1 MPAHATLLPSLE
13 QAASHMPFDQFGR
26 YHMLREAVD
35 ACRTVLGQDRL
46 RILDVGGF
54 YDDHGTPTLPLT
66 KFLPNDDLIVLDV
79 LESDLPGYVRGDG
92 TALHFNDNSFDLLVS
107 ADTFEH
113 IPGPQREQFWHEL
126 LRVAR
131 HGVILLA
138 PFATPEVNAAERLLF
153 EYIKVE
159 LHAEHGPLSEHLLY
173 GLPELDR
180 WLLFLAGEGVA
191 ARAYPTG
198 YIHAWLA
205 MMLLK
210 HMLMRIDP
218 GLTTQHLIDSYYNV
232 CFFPTERRNP
242 AYRQLIIAEKTPGLL
257 DAVDAVIT
265 PTLMPDLP
273 DASAAWGQALA
284 PTLLTVLQRQL
295 GTLGD
300 QVQRV
305 QAPSDQT
312 QGYHEQVRM
321 LEHTL
326 SSQVINN
333 THLQAQLAQKEAEL
347 AQLHQHLAQMTAQH
361 AAAQH
366 DVVERARWQEERAVA
381 LQHQLDAVQRGRVMR
396 LLNRFGRGK
405 RS

>member
-1 MPAHATLLPSLE
+1 MPAHATLLPGLE

-35 ACRTVLGQDRL
+35 ACRAVISQDRL
-46 RILDVGGF
+46 RVLDVGGF

-66 KFLPNDDLIVLDV
+66 RFLPNDDLIVLDV
-79 LESDLPGYVRGDG
+79 VESDLPGYVRGDG
-92 TALHFNDNSFDLLVS
+92 TALHFDDNSFDLLVS

-113 IPGPQREQFWHEL
+113 IPRPQREMFWREL

-131 HGVILLA
+131 HGVIVLA

-159 LHAEHGPLSEHLLY
+159 LHAEHGPLSEHLQY
-173 GLPELDR
+173 GLPELAR
-180 WLLFLAGEGVA
+180 WLPFLADQGVN

-210 HMLMRIDP
+210 HMLMRVDP
-218 GLTTQHLIDSYYNV
+218 GLTTQHLIDSYYNL

-242 AYRQLIIAEKTPGLL
+242 AYRQLIIAEKTPGLV
-257 DAVDAVIT
+257 DAVDAVIA

-295 GTLGD
+295 GTLAD
-300 QVQRV
+300 QVQRG
-305 QAPSDQT
+305 QAPD
-312 QGYHEQVRM
+312 EQERVRA
-321 LEHTL
+321 LEHAL
-326 SSQVINN
+326 SSQVIGN
-333 THLQAQLAQKEAEL
+333 THVQAQLAQKEAEV
-347 AQLHQHLAQMTAQH
+347 AQMHQHVVQMTAQH
-361 AAAQH
+361 AAALG
-366 DVVERARWQEERAVA
+366 DVTERARWQEERAAA
-381 LQHQLDAVQRGRVMR
+381 LQHQLDAVQRGRVLR
-396 LLNRFGRGK
+396 LLNRIGRRK
-405 RS
+405 HS